1 MESQRSFILIGLAL
15 VSFLLW
21 QEWQTTYG
29 PQPVV
34 TAEQQVELPSN
45 AVASAAG
52 PQPLGQ
58 EVTAGADVPK
68 ELQAQANAQPLVT
81 QTQTGDNRYIS
92 VITDTLSI
100 QIARIGG
107 DVVKAD
113 L

>member
-34 TAEQQVELPSN
+34 TAEQQVELPNN
-45 AVASAAG
+45 AVASATG

-58 EVTAGADVPK
+58 EVTQQVQMYPRNYK
-68 ELQAQANAQPLVT
+68 HKQKL
-81 QTQTGDNRYIS
+81 YHW
-92 VITDTLSI
+92 
-100 QIARIGG
+100 
-107 DVVKAD
+107 
-113 L
+113 